1 MPMPRKDAWE
11 IRLENFM
18 TPEIELAYEL
28 HGKVYEGKS
37 LTEAEQA
44 FYDKCV
50 GALYLQLTSEDK
62 SVSEEVPFGV
72 RIWLIYATKYVSHDW
87 KLENLPHWSNDGDD

>member
-1 MPMPRKDAWE
+1 MTSN
-11 IRLENFM
+11 LEAFV
-18 TPEIELAYEL
+18 TPEVELAYEL

-44 FYDKCV
+44 FYDKIV
-50 GALYLQLTSEDK
+50 GGIYLQLTGDDK
-62 SVSEEVPFGV
+62 SLSDAVPFSV

-87 KLENLPHWSNDGDD
+87 KEKNLHD